1 MIRRP
6 PRSTRTD
13 TLFPYTTL
21 FLSELAALTDELGF
35 QLIARE
41 IPLGDDGEPRAEQIA
56 PQLAELKA
64 AGVDFLYL
72 GSSSFLRKHS
82 DILTGAALDQGIPVL
97 SPYEEL
103 VRESRALMSVAA
115 RYYDVGRIAEIGRA
129 RGRERVCQYG

>member
-1 MIRRP
+1 MRI
-6 PRSTRTD
+6 SD
-13 TLFPYTTL
+13 WSSDVCSSD
-21 FLSELAALTDELGF
+21 LSVLKRDELAALTDELGF

-72 GSSSFLRKHS
+72 GSSSFLRKHR

-115 RYYDVGRIAEIGRA
+115 RYYDVGRLAGEQAEDRKST
-129 RGRERVCQYG
+129 RLNSSH